1 MMPQLIDKSK
11 IYFYLSLLL
20 ILLSVH
26 NLNIINFFN
35 NFFKIN
41 KIELSGN
48 IDNSLQQEVM
58 LSLVKFYNYNIFS
71 KNLDE
76 IKHNLDNFEIIG
88 EYNIKKEYPSVIK
101 LDLKKTN
108 ILAYFF
114 ENNQRFFLG
123 ENGKKIKQNINL
135 TDKLPLIVGE
145 VDIQKFLN
153 LKKIL
158 NKQGFNLN
166 DFDKFYYFKSNRWDL
181 IYKDKLLL
189 KLPDRNLEF
198 SINLLKQIIENHDI
212 NDLNIIDLRIK
223 NKIIYS

>member
-1 MMPQLIDKSK
+1 MPQLIDKSK

-135 TDKLPLIVGE
+135 NDKLPLIVGE

-198 SINLLKQIIENHDI
+198 SINLFKQIIENHDI
-212 NDLNIIDLRIK
+212 NDLNVIDLRIE